1 MQKLYRGIGRW
12 SAVIRIIVAEIGK
25 MIEFEGTYSHES
37 SAESHSVLVQFD
49 GVLLHIWHLSDPF
62 YRLLTSDV
70 FHLSCKQ
77 FGGNHRIKLPNGGLI
92 ETEDH
97 DAVTLLRK
105 KYHPLMNR
113 LLDKRLITHGI
124 VAILLMLFIVGSIW
138 IVLN

>member
-1 MQKLYRGIGRW
+1 
-12 SAVIRIIVAEIGK
+12 

-77 FGGNHRIKLPNGGLI
+77 FGGNNRIKLPNGGRI
-92 ETEDH
+92 ETDDH
-97 DAVTLLRK
+97 NAMILLRQ
-105 KYHPLMNR
+105 KYHPLMHR
-113 LLDKRLITHGI
+113 LMGKRAMTQGI
-124 VAILLMLFIVGSIW
+124 AAILLVLFTVGSIW
-138 IVLN
+138 VMLN